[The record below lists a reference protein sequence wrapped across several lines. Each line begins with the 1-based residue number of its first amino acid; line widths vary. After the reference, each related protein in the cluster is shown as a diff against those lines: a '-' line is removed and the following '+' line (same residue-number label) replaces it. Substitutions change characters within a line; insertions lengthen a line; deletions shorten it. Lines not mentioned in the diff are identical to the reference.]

1 VVDVPQPRVFHHKG
15 GGPCDHC
22 GVMGEWCCFLGGGG
36 GYRVPGGGGG
46 GGFVGVGGGGGG
58 RLEHYQINKS
68 PKLKH
73 QALCTSRYYVCLCIC
88 CLC

>member
-46 GGFVGVGGGGGG
+46 GGCVAVCVCVCHKWNLSPVNGTIHPVVTY
-58 RLEHYQINKS
+58 RLCNGS
-68 PKLKH
+68 
-73 QALCTSRYYVCLCIC
+73 
-88 CLC
+88 

>member
-36 GYRVPGGGGG
+36 GVWRCVC
-46 GGFVGVGGGGGG
+46 VCV
-58 RLEHYQINKS
+58 
-68 PKLKH
+68 
-73 QALCTSRYYVCLCIC
+73 TSGIFHR
-88 CLC
+88 